1 MTPDL
6 SVSYAVRVTDI
17 SFADRI
23 GDAIRRAR
31 KTKGWTQTELA
42 AEVTRLR
49 RLTNTKAPE
58 ASLDTI
64 SRVER
69 GDNATTDMLEEIAQ
83 ALGTTV
89 FTLGFGA
96 WSVREKS
103 PGYQAD
109 AIPVLQEGE
118 ASPRGVSWDDHG
130 VPLWPVEQWGSRPA
144 DVRDP
149 KAYIVIIGD
158 DSMEPY
164 YKRGWRAIVSPSK
177 PIGDGD
183 LVCVHLASG
192 ERLIQVAHR
201 EADGWLFESY
211 NPASKPRL
219 VRDEDLSMIH
229 RIVYV
234 RTLK

>member
-1 MTPDL
+1 MPLTPDL
-6 SVSYAVRVTDI
+6 SVAYPVAVTDV

-23 GDAIRRAR
+23 GEAIRRAR

-49 RLTNTKAPE
+49 RLTTAKAPE

-64 SRVER
+64 SRIER

-89 FTLGFGA
+89 FNLGFGA
-96 WSVREKS
+96 WSLREKPPGYPESTPGLQEVEVS
-103 PGYQAD
+103 PGD
-109 AIPVLQEGE
+109 I
-118 ASPRGVSWDDHG
+118 
-130 VPLWPVEQWGSRPA
+130 PA

-149 KAYIVIIGD
+149 KAYIVLLGD

-164 YKRGWRAIVSPSK
+164 YKRGWRAIVSPST
-177 PIGDGD
+177 PIADGD
-183 LVCVHLASG
+183 IVCVHLASG
-192 ERLIQVAHR
+192 ERLITVAHR
-201 EADGWLFESY
+201 EAAGWLFESY
-211 NPASKPRL
+211 NPAYKPRL
-219 VRDEDLSMIH
+219 VRDEDVSTIH
-229 RIVYV
+229 RVVYV

>member
-6 SVSYAVRVTDI
+6 SVAYPVAVTDI

-23 GDAIRRAR
+23 GQAIRRAR
-31 KTKGWTQTELA
+31 KAKGWTQTELA

-49 RLTNTKAPE
+49 RETNATAPE

-64 SRVER
+64 SRIER

-89 FTLGFGA
+89 FNLGFGA
-96 WSVREKS
+96 WSLREKPPGYDSIPPQEIEIS
-103 PGYQAD
+103 PGD
-109 AIPVLQEGE
+109 I
-118 ASPRGVSWDDHG
+118 
-130 VPLWPVEQWGSRPA
+130 PA

-149 KAYIVIIGD
+149 KAYIVVIGD

-177 PIGDGD
+177 PIADGD
-183 LVCVHLASG
+183 IVRVHLASG
-192 ERLIQVAHR
+192 ERLVTVAHR
-201 EADGWLFESY
+201 EAEGWLFESY
-211 NPASKPRL
+211 NPAYKPRL
-219 VRDEDLSMIH
+219 VRDEDVSMIH
-229 RIVYV
+229 RVVYV